1 MFNSSSLFIRFGDFN
16 HDAVFV
22 IVLNA
27 FFSFKVYFDQ
37 FCHWG
42 NTPCNMFVDL
52 ATISR
57 RVVEDQI
64 DFFSLYDI
72 LFQKQLKKKK

>member
-22 IVLNA
+22 IVLNT
-27 FFSFKVYFDQ
+27 FFSFKVYLDQ
-37 FCHWG
+37 FCHRG
-42 NTPCNMFVDL
+42 RTPCNIFVDL

-57 RVVEDQI
+57 RVVEDQN

-72 LFQKQLKKKK
+72 LFQKQLKKK